1 MTTVIDETSTDLSAE
16 ATERL
21 RTTTAAVRL
30 SVSWLGVRKTLT
42 PGQKAEA
49 AESFG
54 AEGQFLSA
62 GKKLLDVGHPAFKAV
77 TAVRTK
83 AVGFWKAE
91 TLPFPEPGLRL
102 IRRDRIETFDE
113 RMRDWIQE
121 LDEAVE
127 NLDRHYA
134 ELKQAAG
141 QHYHYRICKRI

>member
-54 AEGQFLSA
+54 AEGQFLSENGDGLLELGSVA
-62 GKKLLDVGHPAFKAV
+62 SSKKIIHVHTHDAKKWQMFVVSGV
-77 TAVRTK
+77 V
-83 AVGFWKAE
+83 
-91 TLPFPEPGLRL
+91 
-102 IRRDRIETFDE
+102 
-113 RMRDWIQE
+113 
-121 LDEAVE
+121 
-127 NLDRHYA
+127 
-134 ELKQAAG
+134 
-141 QHYHYRICKRI
+141 